1 MVMKIAWCL
10 RLIRSFHRISFLSKP
25 PPMSLINSKDFNRMM
40 YHLTKIIKWT
50 CMIAPRLVLITCSNS
65 IHQISHMVKISLK
78 FVLLNATSANLTM
91 ISIKSCPVLP
101 LVAMPMCA
109 LSALQI
115 TISTR
120 SLASSVSIAK
130 GNLKTFQ
137 YIR

>member
-1 MVMKIAWCL
+1 
-10 RLIRSFHRISFLSKP
+10 
-25 PPMSLINSKDFNRMM
+25 
-40 YHLTKIIKWT
+40 
-50 CMIAPRLVLITCSNS
+50 MIAPRLVLITCSNS

-101 LVAMPMCA
+101 LVAVTMYA